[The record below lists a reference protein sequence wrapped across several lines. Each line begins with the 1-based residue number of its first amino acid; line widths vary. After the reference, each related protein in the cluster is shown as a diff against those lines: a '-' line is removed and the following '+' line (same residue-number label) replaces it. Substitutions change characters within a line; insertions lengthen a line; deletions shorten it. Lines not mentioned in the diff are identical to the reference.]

1 MNLNLFKKKEISQR
15 GTKYFQNLNPEDA
28 ELQEGLNSLKLEK
41 QRDAMKQIIASM
53 TIGKD
58 VSKLFP
64 DVVKIIRTKNRAK
77 KTLIFIFN

>member
-1 MNLNLFKKKEISQR
+1 MNLNFLKKREISQG
-15 GTKYFQNLNPEDA
+15 GTKYFQNRNPEDA

-64 DVVKIIRTKNRAK
+64 DVVKIIRTK
-77 KTLIFIFN
+77 I

>member
-1 MNLNLFKKKEISQR
+1 MNFLKKKEISQG
-15 GTKYFQNLNPEDA
+15 GTKYFQNSNPEDA

-41 QRDAMKQIIASM
+41 QKDAMKQIIASM

-64 DVVKIIRTKNRAK
+64 DVVKIIRTKNIDSK
-77 KTLIFIFN
+77 N